1 MNDPFILLPGPL
13 DPVLAL
19 AIVAAFVAVMTI
31 TPGVIKYALKIFT
44 RLNIDIVITFAM
56 HGKSTQYA

>member
-1 MNDPFILLPGPL
+1 MNDTFILLPDPL
-13 DPVLAL
+13 EPSLVLAMM
-19 AIVAAFVAVMTI
+19 AAFVAVMTI

-44 RLNIDIVITFAM
+44 RLNIDIVTTFAM